1 MIRPGV
7 KRLFRLALGRRDV
20 VREHVDDEIALHLEL
35 RARALE
41 AQGLTPDEARREAQ
55 HRFGDTPAVR
65 RSLRATAQQRESGMR
80 LREWLD
86 GWGHDLRF
94 TARQLAKARGFTAI
108 AVLTLALG
116 IGANTAIF
124 SVVHHLLIAPLP
136 YPDGNSIVQLR
147 WTGSGGQ
154 ISTPADSEVFNAWRA
169 QSKTLE
175 DFAGAVQPWYRLGDT
190 LQRADSVPGALVT
203 PGFFRLLRVRP
214 VFGRAFVP
222 GDTARG
228 APPVAMIDASLWHRA
243 YGGRSDVIGRTI
255 LLNGRPHTIVGV
267 APPGVVVP
275 MSGEPP
281 REVFVPLS
289 LDSASNVPAF
299 ARLRSGVPPRRA
311 SAELLAIMRRLPDAA
326 KYTKIGIGAEA
337 MRAQDFIG
345 VRETQTVKV
354 LFAAVGA
361 LLFIACA
368 NVANLL
374 LARGWTRRREMAL
387 RTALGATRV
396 RLVRQVLAESL
407 VLSAAACAIGI
418 GIAVLGL
425 HVIIALRPSAL
436 DNLASVRLQPAVLLW
451 SVAIAL
457 VSGLGFGIAPA
468 LLARTAAP
476 GDVLRSGSRTSAGGW
491 ASGRVRGAF
500 VVLEVGLS
508 LVMLVGAGL
517 LVRSFVHLARHPLG
531 FDAAQLYEVAPMPRR
546 VNDGRAPQ
554 RRGGSDQSAA
564 TAEGRELLTRLATAP
579 GVMASHP
586 GSVPGSG
593 YWGFGTVE
601 VDGSSG
607 PTPTDV
613 KSALVTLASPGYFH
627 FLKIPILAGRDLDSA
642 AAAGSSANVVIGE
655 GLAHRLWGERSPL
668 GLRFRLNDKQPW
680 LTVVGVVPD
689 VHYPGYTAEVY
700 QNQAYET
707 LRAEDGAGNL
717 LVRTSDS
724 ALVASTARRLAA
736 AEPALGAPYMVSVAE
751 AVEYGLAP
759 ERFAMALIGVLA
771 LVALVLSAVGL
782 YGVIAYAVTHRTRE
796 IGIRVALGADPAR
809 VSRLVLGEG
818 LRLTA
823 LGLVIGLVGAAFST
837 RALKALLFGLNPLD
851 PVTFVAI
858 AALLVVTTLVA
869 AYVPARRAMRI
880 DPIDALRAE

>member
-7 KRLFRLALGRRDV
+7 KRVFRLALRRRDV
-20 VREHVDDEIALHLEL
+20 VHENVEDEIALHLEL
-35 RARALE
+35 RAKQLE
-41 AQGLTPDEARREAQ
+41 AQGLTPDDALREARR
-55 HRFGDTPAVR
+55 RFGDTPAAR
-65 RSLRATAQQRESGMR
+65 RSLRATAEQRERR
-80 LREWLD
+80 LRIADRIEGLW
-86 GWGHDLRF
+86 HDLRL
-94 TARQLAKARGFTAI
+94 TSRQLAKARGFTAI

-154 ISTPADSEVFNAWRA
+154 ISTPPDSEVFNAWRA

-175 DFAGAVQPWYRLGDT
+175 DFAAVGEPWYRLGDT

-203 PGFFRLLRVRP
+203 PGFFRLLRVEP
-214 VFGRAFVP
+214 VLGRAFLP

-228 APPVAMIDASLWHRA
+228 AAPVAMIDAGLWHRA
-243 YGGRSDVIGRTI
+243 YAGRSDVIGRTI

-267 APPGVVVP
+267 APRGMVIP

-299 ARLRSGVPPRRA
+299 ARLRAGVQPRRA
-311 SAELLAIMRRLPDAA
+311 SAELLAIMRGLPDAA
-326 KYTKIGIGAEA
+326 KYKRIDAEA
-337 MRAQDFIG
+337 VRAQDVIG
-345 VRETQTVKV
+345 VREAQTVKV

-361 LLFIACA
+361 LLLIACA

-374 LARGWTRRREMAL
+374 LARGWMRRREMAL

-396 RLVRQVLAESL
+396 RLFRQVLAESL
-407 VLSAAACAIGI
+407 VLSGAACAIGI
-418 GIAVLGL
+418 GIAWVGL
-425 HVIIALRPSAL
+425 HVMIALRPSAL
-436 DNLASVRLQPAVLLW
+436 DNLAAVRLQPAVLLW
-451 SVAIAL
+451 SVGIAL
-457 VSGLGFGIAPA
+457 LSALGFGTAPA

-491 ASGRVRGAF
+491 ASGRVRGLF

-517 LVRSFVHLARHPLG
+517 LVRSFVRLERQPLG
-531 FDAAQLYEVAPMPRR
+531 FDAARLYEVAPMPRP
-546 VNDGRAPQ
+546 VGGGRSPE
-554 RRGGSDQSAA
+554 RRGGSGQRAA
-564 TAEGRELLTRLATAP
+564 TAQGRELLARLASAP
-579 GVMASHP
+579 GVTASHP
-586 GSVPGSG
+586 GSLPGNG
-593 YWGFGTVE
+593 YWGFGSVE

-627 FLKIPILAGRDLDSA
+627 FLKIPLLAGRDLDSA
-642 AAAGSSANVVIGE
+642 TAAGGGAGVVIGE
-655 GLAHRLWGERSPL
+655 GLAHRLWGRRSPL
-668 GLRFRLNDKQPW
+668 GLRFRLNAKQPW

-707 LRAEDGAGNL
+707 PRAEDGAGNL

-759 ERFAMALIGVLA
+759 ERFAMALIGVFA

-796 IGIRVALGADPAR
+796 IGIRVALGADPAK

-837 RALKALLFGLNPLD
+837 RALEALLFGLNPLD

-858 AALLVVTTLVA
+858 AALLVVTTLLA
-869 AYVPARRAMRI
+869 AYVPARRALRI